1 MTGDLLTFEDFP
13 AGKEYP
19 LGPVTVEAQ
28 DIIDFAT
35 EFDPQPFHVDP
46 DSQQAAQVGGLIAS
60 GWHSCALLMRMM
72 CDSYLLR
79 SASDGSSGLDEVRWL
94 KPVRPGDT
102 LSGTSTVVSSRI
114 SKSNPK
120 RGIIVFRYEVQ
131 NQHGD
136 VVMEVSGSG
145 MVATAAAAQDR
156 AAAAGDRP

>member
-1 MTGDLLTFEDFP
+1 MAVDLLTFEDFP
-13 AGKEYP
+13 EGKEFP
-19 LGPVTVEAQ
+19 LGPVTVNAE

-35 EFDPQPFHVDP
+35 QFDPQPFHIDP

-72 CDSYLLR
+72 CDSYLLH

-102 LSGTSTVVSSRI
+102 LSGTSTVVSSRL
-114 SKSNPK
+114 SKSNPE
-120 RGIIVFRYEVQ
+120 RGIIIFRYEVR

-145 MVATAAAAQDR
+145 MVATASAAQER
-156 AAAAGDRP
+156 AASFGDRP